1 MIRKGRFAS
10 ELNEKVAKFTS
21 SIEEDIRL
29 FDADILLNKAHVN
42 MLYEREIITKNEY
55 SVLLEGLN
63 KIMEKGVEC
72 LDLEPSLED
81 IHMAIEKQLTQIV
94 GEIGKKLHTAR
105 SRNDQVATDLRI
117 VLRQEVK
124 EIIQRIDSF
133 QKMLLEESKNHVKS
147 VMIGYTHLQQAQVT
161 TLAHYLLSYVSMMD
175 RDKERLEGTLKR
187 INLSPLGA
195 CAFNTTSYNISREQT
210 AEELG
215 FDGVLEN
222 SIDAVSSRDFILEV
236 LANLSILCVNLS
248 RLVQDL
254 ILWNTQEFDY
264 IELPDEYCST
274 SSIMPQKKNPDVLEL
289 IRAKIASVLGGMFSG
304 LSILKGLPQTYNRDL
319 QEMTVHLWQGC
330 DATREILEILYEIVG
345 KSDFKIENMYN
356 KAKSSCVFATDLADF
371 LVRKKG
377 IPFREA
383 HSLVGSLIR
392 EMIDENL
399 TVDAENIYTIIKLKT
414 GISLSKDEIN
424 EILDP
429 YQSIES
435 KNVLGGPAP
444 NQTSAYIKR
453 REDR

>member
-29 FDADILLNKAHVN
+29 FDADISLNKAHVK

-63 KIMEKGVEC
+63 KIMEEGVEC
-72 LDLEPSLED
+72 FDLDPSLED
-81 IHMAIEKQLTQIV
+81 IHMAIEKKLTQIV
-94 GEIGKKLHTAR
+94 GEIGKKLHTAK

-117 VLRQEVK
+117 VLRHEVK
-124 EIIQRIDSF
+124 EISHRIDSF
-133 QKMLLEESKNHVKS
+133 QKMLLEKSKNHVKS

-175 RDKERLEGTLKR
+175 RDKERLEGTQKR

-215 FDGVLEN
+215 FEGVLEN

-236 LANLSILCVNLS
+236 LANISILCVNLS

-289 IRAKIASVLGGMFSG
+289 IRAKISSVLGGMFSG
-304 LSILKGLPQTYNRDL
+304 FSILNSLSQTYNRDL
-319 QEMTVHLWQGC
+319 QEMTVHMWKGC
-330 DATREILEILYEIVG
+330 DITKEIIEILYEIVDN
-345 KSDFKIENMYN
+345 SHFKLENMYG
-356 KAKSSCVFATDLADF
+356 KAKNSFVFATDLADF

-383 HSLVGSLIR
+383 HSLVGSLVR
-392 EMIDENL
+392 EMIDENMI
-399 TVDAENIYTIIKLKT
+399 VDAEKIYNILKRKADVII
-414 GISLSKDEIN
+414 SKDEIT

-429 YQSIES
+429 HQSIES
-435 KNVLGGPAP
+435 KDVLGGPAP
-444 NQTSAYIKR
+444 NQTSTYIKKR
-453 REDR
+453 KER